1 MNLIR
6 ERLIKMAGDKP
17 FNVKYK
23 EHKPENEHARE
34 EALIKYDVLFNVNAK
49 LVGGVTADFSLPE
62 MKDTAIKLRDVMC
75 AQINEMN
82 GVSFKDNIVDTVTG
96 VIVQNI
102 SDNYLKMLE
111 GYDGKK
117 TTSIFKRTT
126 AKLSGVRDDSIFN
139 NQFKVH
145 FEIELATGNVTKDI
159 AENIKKAYETS
170 KNHCSQQIC
179 KRLSDLYRWEK
190 TNSRGLEE
198 VESVGIKY
206 QSFLNYD
213 FKETIEKEEKQIK
226 EMSEEERIEEVNR
239 LIRNYSM
246 MINAPC
252 PKTVKKE
259 ICLEHNVDPAWF
271 NAA

>member
-1 MNLIR
+1 MNLIKA
-6 ERLIKMAGDKP
+6 RLIKMAGDKP
-17 FNVKYK
+17 FDVRYK
-23 EHKPENEHARE
+23 EHRPENEKARE

-49 LVGGVTADFSLPE
+49 LAGGVTADFSLPE

-75 AQINEMN
+75 TQINEMN
-82 GVSFKDNIVDTVTG
+82 GVSFQDNIVDTVTG

-126 AKLSGVRDDSIFN
+126 AKVSGVKDDSIFN
-139 NQFKVH
+139 NQFKIH

-190 TNSRGLEE
+190 INSRGLEE
-198 VESVGIKY
+198 VENVGIKY

-213 FKETIEKEEKQIK
+213 FKESIEETKK
-226 EMSEEERIEEVNR
+226 EMTEDEKFDEVDR
-239 LIRNYSM
+239 LIKNYSIM
-246 MINAPC
+246 TNAPC

-259 ICLEHNVDPAWF
+259 ICLEHGVDPAWF